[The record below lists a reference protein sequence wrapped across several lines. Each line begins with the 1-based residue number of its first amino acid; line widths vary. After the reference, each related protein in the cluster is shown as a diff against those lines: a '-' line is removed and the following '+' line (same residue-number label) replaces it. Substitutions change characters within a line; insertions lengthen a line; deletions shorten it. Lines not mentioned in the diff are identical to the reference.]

1 MKTFMKKHCFL
12 WAVTVC
18 CLPSMAQ
25 YSISGSIPELLD
37 GTVIT
42 LEGYDGYK
50 RLPKLE
56 TEVKDGKFCFNV
68 QQHINDVASMVL
80 SSDDGTLRNVNFKM
94 RNDQVIISLDDRG
107 KTRIEGSHEQDAV
120 KAYIEM
126 SIKAHQMWGGDPTV
140 ESQWPEFAYQDSLF
154 VPYCQKYGDT
164 QQALLHIIEHRNFV
178 CYPYSRCKRLLQYV
192 DTAAVSGTENYKRL
206 MADLALDEQW
216 EPGHKFIYP
225 LDGTAPDGR
234 RWGIGDFKGKYTLIV
249 VASNKCMGDFYRQ
262 TLVNRKELYTQLNKL
277 GYEEYDW
284 MMADPQGVVNAQAK
298 RMEIPWVI
306 VAPDADTMKKQYRGL
321 MAQNATTNYF
331 SAITFFFISPEGDI
345 LIHEKEWEPV
355 KEKILETFKNMK
367 PLKTKKKKH

>member
-1 MKTFMKKHCFL
+1 MKLFFKKICCL
-12 WAVTVC
+12 WATVVC
-18 CLPSMAQ
+18 SLPLMAQ
-25 YSISGSIPELLD
+25 YSISGSIPMIPD
-37 GTVIT
+37 GTIIT
-42 LEGYDGYK
+42 LKGRDGNTK
-50 RLPKLE
+50 LPELQ
-56 TEVKDGKFCFNV
+56 TEVKDGKFCINS
-68 QQHINDVASMVL
+68 QQHINDVAVMIL
-80 SSDDGTLRNVNFKM
+80 SSDDGSLNNVDFLM
-94 RNDQVIISLDDRG
+94 RNDQVTISLDDRG

-249 VASNKCMGDFYRQ
+249 IASNKCNGNFYRQ
-262 TLVNRKELYTQLNKL
+262 TLADRKELYTQMNQL

-284 MMADPQGVVNAQAK
+284 MMADPQEVVNKQAQ
-298 RMEIPWVI
+298 RMEIPWII
-306 VAPDADTMKKQYRGL
+306 VAPDASTMKEQYGGL
-321 MAQNATTNYF
+321 MAQKHSLNYF
-331 SAITFFFISPEGDI
+331 SAITYFFISPEGDI

-355 KEKILETFKNMK
+355 KELILETFKNIK
-367 PLKTKKKKH
+367 PKKIRKKRY